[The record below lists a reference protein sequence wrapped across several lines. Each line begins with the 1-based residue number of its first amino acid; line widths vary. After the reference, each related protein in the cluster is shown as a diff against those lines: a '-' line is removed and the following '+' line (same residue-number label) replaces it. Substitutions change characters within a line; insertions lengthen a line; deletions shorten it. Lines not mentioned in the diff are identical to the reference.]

1 MTSPNRKPQKTT
13 EGGNG
18 PETQMIA
25 KAVRYSR
32 TTLRDRL
39 LMGLTLRELDR
50 AAALPDISSVVP
62 PGAFRRALRQPVGS
76 RRRPVAVEINGRPV
90 SVLINPQGCI
100 DPERE
105 QELWNYLRSF
115 LDGDQG

>member
-18 PETQMIA
+18 SQTQMIA

-39 LMGLTLRELDR
+39 SMRLLVEAVDR
-50 AAALPDISSVVP
+50 YAALADDTFMVP

-76 RRRPVAVEINGRPV
+76 RRKPVVVRVGGRPV
-90 SVLINPQGCI
+90 SVLLNPQGRV
-100 DPERE
+100 DTERE
-105 QELWNYLRSF
+105 QELWDYLRNF
-115 LDGDQG
+115 LEGDQG